1 MVARREF
8 SRKVKAQAFERCE
21 GRCEDC
27 GARLAPGKFTY
38 DHDNPDALGGE
49 PTLEN
54 CKVLCDACDN
64 PKTYQQDIP
73 RIAKMKRVR
82 DKHIGAATKTR
93 RPLRDPRWK
102 KKIDGTVV
110 RR

>member
-1 MVARREF
+1 MVVRRNF
-8 SRKVKAQAFERCE
+8 SRKVKAQAWERCQ

-27 GARLAPGKFTY
+27 GAKLYPGKLIY

-54 CKVLCDACDN
+54 CKVRCDSCDA
-64 PKTYQQDIP
+64 PKTKKDQA

-82 DKHIGAATKTR
+82 DKYSGAASKSR
-93 RPLRDPRWK
+93 RPLRNPYWK